1 MVSTKRNK
9 IRLFWFK
16 QIFFI
21 SRMSTQAELFTKDLE
36 NFHTEQKHYLD
47 ASGNFVGYD
56 ATKGLLFYPDRN
68 TLLNPVKL
76 EDTLTFDNKTYF
88 RGPGVVNDP
97 TCTMDDPTLQGGTFI
112 GLSNF
117 NFGHITKPEEFGG
130 TMIQDLGWN
139 TQELKGLKK
148 KIMAWDDSIGRNFN
162 QKEFLME
169 GELTAPLVE
178 AQDEQGSEDET
189 QWHCKGCSKYFA
201 TKASLKR
208 HHERKK
214 SCKEICE
221 KPATTEVALP
231 DKPYIVEWVDQLLTK
246 AISGDSDKPYCRFC
260 EVEFANKTNLNKHLS
275 KSVACDKL
283 AKQELVKIVCS

>member
-1 MVSTKRNK
+1 
-9 IRLFWFK
+9 
-16 QIFFI
+16 
-21 SRMSTQAELFTKDLE
+21 MSTQAELFTKDLE

-47 ASGNFVGYD
+47 ASGNFLGYNPTD
-56 ATKGLLFYPDRN
+56 SLKLLHTEEQKKLIFDDR
-68 TLLNPVKL
+68 
-76 EDTLTFDNKTYF
+76 TFF
-88 RGPGVVNDP
+88 RGYGVITDP
-97 TCTMDDPTLQGGTFI
+97 TCTMDDPSLQGGNYI

-139 TQELKGLKK
+139 TQELKGMKK
-148 KIMAWDDSIGRNFN
+148 KVMAWDDSIGRNFN

-178 AQDEQGSEDET
+178 AQDEQGSEEET
-189 QWHCKGCSKYFA
+189 QWHCKGCAKYFA

-221 KPATTEVALP
+221 KPTATTVP
-231 DKPYIVEWVDQLLTK
+231 DKPYIVDWLDEVLTK
-246 AISGDSDKPYCRFC
+246 AISGDFDKAYCKHC

-283 AKQELVKIVCS
+283 AKQEFVKFIQG

>member
-1 MVSTKRNK
+1 
-9 IRLFWFK
+9 
-16 QIFFI
+16 
-21 SRMSTQAELFTKDLE
+21 MSTQAELFTKDLE

-47 ASGNFVGYD
+47 ASGNFIGYD
-56 ATKGLLFYPDRN
+56 MTKGIRMPPLPSDKEL
-68 TLLNPVKL
+68 KK
-76 EDTLTFDNKTYF
+76 LTFDNKIFYKGYGT
-88 RGPGVVNDP
+88 VTDP

-112 GLSNF
+112 GLSNI

-130 TMIQDLGWN
+130 TMIQDLGWKEEEVKPSTKVILEASN
-139 TQELKGLKK
+139 K
-148 KIMAWDDSIGRNFN
+148 RNMN
-162 QKEFLME
+162 HEEFLVK

-231 DKPYIVEWVDQLLTK
+231 DKPYIVEWVDQLLIK
-246 AISGDSDKPYCRFC
+246 AISGDSDKPYCKHC
-260 EVEFANKTNLNKHLS
+260 DVEFANKTNLNKHLS

-283 AKQELVKIVCS
+283 AKQELIKIVCG